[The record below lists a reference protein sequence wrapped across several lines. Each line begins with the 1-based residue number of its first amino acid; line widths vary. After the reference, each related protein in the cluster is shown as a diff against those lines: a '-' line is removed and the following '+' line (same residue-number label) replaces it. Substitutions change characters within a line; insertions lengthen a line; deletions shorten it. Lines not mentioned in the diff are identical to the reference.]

1 MIRRTEWVPGFYIR
15 KRLIT
20 MPKKLKDMIA
30 TITIG
35 AMKKGARGPG
45 PPQIRSK
52 MGPIR
57 RKI

>member
-45 PPQIRSK
+45 PPK
-52 MGPIR
+52 
-57 RKI
+57 